1 MKLEDRF
8 GKSHRGEQFPALT
21 QVLEKHELPRSLVLP
36 SFTSA
41 RICPGDTYYDLPAR
55 LMIEILAYTFGA
67 GFVLN
72 NRG

>member
-41 RICPGDTYYDLPAR
+41 RICPRDTYYDLP
-55 LMIEILAYTFGA
+55 T
-67 GFVLN
+67 
-72 NRG
+72 